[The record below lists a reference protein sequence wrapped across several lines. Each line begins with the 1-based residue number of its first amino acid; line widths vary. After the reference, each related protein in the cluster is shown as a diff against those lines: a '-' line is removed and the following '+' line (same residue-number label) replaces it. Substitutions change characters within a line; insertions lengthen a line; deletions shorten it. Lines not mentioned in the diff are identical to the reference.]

1 MNFRGRNKVTPEF
14 NMSSMTDIVFLL
26 LIFFMIASTLVTTNA
41 IDILLPKATEE
52 MTPDFLGR
60 VFEDLLLRKSFDLVF
75 ITSVVGEM
83 ICIKGHNEL
92 IAIQT
97 ILNNQ
102 ETIKIK
108 SVFEELND
116 KTFFEIGYFNIN
128 KAIDTETYVQYFDP
142 GVSLDFIKS
151 RYDLSIPNEILDEF
165 NKKENK
171 TIFQYRNYQK
181 YALKCLCQHHIHQ

>member
-1 MNFRGRNKVTPEF
+1 MLTLKDCTLNSRKTKIETIHRQIKNKY
-14 NMSSMTDIVFLL
+14 
-26 LIFFMIASTLVTTNA
+26 
-41 IDILLPKATEE
+41 ILLPKATEE

-171 TIFQYRNYQK
+171 TILTPF
-181 YALKCLCQHHIHQ
+181 IHSFD